1 MRPENNA
8 RPFHWLPDLSRSLF
22 QNSPCPRDGGV
33 ALPLRS
39 LFALI
44 PKPNSLLLKSMRISP
59 GSQSHQAPLRMLC
72 KLRFCSQDA
81 VSSYNYLS
89 HKLSRS
95 PHLRRRHRRLGQLF
109 EVHKGFASAVLAPQ
123 PSSLIKCG
131 SSSATCQ
138 ALCPDPAGVGESK
151 TEPLCHGACHVK
163 HPARTSGNEVR
174 MPSVPL
180 ENPGPLNLS
189 SFQIWP
195 LWHLLPPHWL
205 RLLEFLLPNRGHL
218 SNASR
223 KAGFP
228 LFEAFLQHPPPPLP
242 AEDLVVPFRQ

>member
-8 RPFHWLPDLSRSLF
+8 RPFHWLPDLSRPLF

-39 LFALI
+39 LFAFI
-44 PKPNSLLLKSMRISP
+44 PKPNSLPLEEHEAFSRVPESP
-59 GSQSHQAPLRMLC
+59 SAIANALQTKIL
-72 KLRFCSQDA
+72 FQDA
-81 VSSYNYLS
+81 VSSCNCLS

-95 PHLRRRHRRLGQLF
+95 PHLHRRHRRLGQLF
-109 EVHKGFASAVLAPQ
+109 EVRKGFASAVLAPQ

-131 SSSATCQ
+131 SSNATCQ
-138 ALCPDPAGVGESK
+138 ALCPGPAGVGESK
-151 TEPLCHGACHVK
+151 TEPLCHGACRVK

-174 MPSVPL
+174 MPSVRL
-180 ENPGPLNLS
+180 ENLGPWSLS

-195 LWHLLPPHWL
+195 PWHLLPPHWL
-205 RLLEFLLPNRGHL
+205 RLLEFLLPNRGRL

-223 KAGFP
+223 KAGF
-228 LFEAFLQHPPPPLP
+228 LP
-242 AEDLVVPFRQ
+242 SV